1 MTDVLSEIHE
11 ESGESSKIN
20 VVTSEIEE
28 KDVAIQM
35 LAVFIDECGAG
46 YAPWIEQTGTIL
58 LGLLQYG
65 ANDDIRDSTAS
76 ALPGLCKSAKL
87 AGAQQEPFFAMCKN
101 FNQAIFKATQ
111 TETVPEV
118 MIAQLGAM
126 KDIIDE
132 AGPGLFN

>member
-1 MTDVLSEIHE
+1 MAALNPEMGVSGGDKLAQMTDVLSEIHGD
-11 ESGESSKIN
+11 GETNKIN
-20 VVTSEIEE
+20 LVTSEIEE

-58 LGLLQYG
+58 LGLLEYN

-87 AGAQQEPFFAMCKN
+87 AGAQ
-101 FNQAIFKATQ
+101 
-111 TETVPEV
+111 
-118 MIAQLGAM
+118 
-126 KDIIDE
+126 
-132 AGPGLFN
+132 

>member
-1 MTDVLSEIHE
+1 MKEKFAPYLNEILPGVLQMAALNPEMGVSGGDKLAQMTDVLSEMHG
-11 ESGESSKIN
+11 ESGESTKIN
-20 VVTSEIEE
+20 LVTSEIEE

-65 ANDDIRDSTAS
+65 ANEDIRDSTAS

-87 AGAQQEPFFAMCKN
+87 AGAQ
-101 FNQAIFKATQ
+101 
-111 TETVPEV
+111 
-118 MIAQLGAM
+118 
-126 KDIIDE
+126 
-132 AGPGLFN
+132 